1 MNKIAKIDY
10 FCNISCCYRNEEN
23 LKNQK
28 ILVGVKIHEKVVWM
42 VLKVCDEDD
51 DGVEDDGQGDD
62 GGVGGDVIGGSKG
75 GNIF

>member
-1 MNKIAKIDY
+1 
-10 FCNISCCYRNEEN
+10 
-23 LKNQK
+23 
-28 ILVGVKIHEKVVWM
+28 M

-75 GNIF
+75 GNIFQRLK